1 MEGFIYDADYAAVIG
16 DVALRVVSQCNA
28 DVRRCA
34 EDAAQE
40 EISGYL
46 RDRYDVD
53 AIFRM
58 RGSERHA
65 LIVMYLCDIALW
77 NMAATL
83 PQKMGM
89 EIRQERY
96 ERALSWLE
104 KVQSGVIVPNLP
116 PAGGGSSAGDGTD
129 DGSNGGIVKYG
140 SMKRQDN
147 VW

>member
-1 MEGFIYDADYAAVIG
+1 MEGFIYDADYATVIG
-16 DVALRVVSQCNA
+16 DIALRVVSQCNA

-46 RDRYDVD
+46 RDRYDVA
-53 AIFRM
+53 AIFGARD
-58 RGSERHA
+58 GERNS

-104 KVQSGVIVPNLP
+104 KVQSGVIVPDLP
-116 PAGGGSSAGDGTD
+116 TLGGAVSDTD
-129 DGSNGGIVKYG
+129 DGSNAGMVKYG